1 MRPTAVMIALTL
13 LVPLAPAAAAPAR
26 PDGEGHT
33 LLNDGVKIWYE
44 ARGAGRGTPLV
55 VVNGGPGFDHGYELC
70 SDVWDRLGRTRP
82 VVMYDQR
89 GTGRS
94 GPLEAGRSCTL
105 RDQVADLEALRV
117 ELGREQIDLLGH
129 SWGGFLV
136 MAYAV
141 THPERVRRLIIVA
154 SVAPKWSATDFMFA
168 QFYPDRQERMSRFDL
183 QDRLGVEGAYGKS
196 LDTYFTMLFVSE
208 QKRDEFIAFTKGI
221 EIYRSIN
228 EAVGADVANLDLTPL
243 LGTLECPT
251 LVLTGR
257 HDINVAPSTAWRI
270 HQAIPGSRFHAFE
283 NSGHLP
289 FFEEPDAFM
298 GIVAPFLDGR

>member
-1 MRPTAVMIALTL
+1 MRSLPAFLALAL

-26 PDGEGHT
+26 PDGAGQT
-33 LLNDGVKIWYE
+33 LLHQGVKIWY
-44 ARGAGRGTPLV
+44 AIRGTDRGMPLV

-70 SDVWDRLGRTRP
+70 SDVWDRLAEARA

-94 GPLEAGRSCTL
+94 GPLKAGQSCTL
-105 RDQVADLEALRV
+105 KDQVADLEALRV
-117 ELGREQIDLLGH
+117 RLGRDQIDLLGH

-136 MAYAV
+136 MAYAA
-141 THPERVRRLIIVA
+141 THPERVHRLIIVDSA
-154 SVAPKWSATDFMFA
+154 APKWSATDFMFA
-168 QFYPDRQERMSRFDL
+168 QFYPERQERMSRFEL
-183 QDRLGVEGAYGKS
+183 QDALGIEGGYRKS
-196 LDTYFTMLFVSE
+196 LDVYLTMLFVSE
-208 QKRDEFIAFTKGI
+208 EKRDEFLAFAKDVR
-221 EIYRSIN
+221 IYRSIN
-228 EAVGADVANLDLTPL
+228 EAISADVANLDLTPL

-270 HQAIPGSRFHAFE
+270 HQAIPGSRFHVFE
-283 NSGHLP
+283 MSGHLP

-298 GIVAPFLDGR
+298 GVVVPFLDGR